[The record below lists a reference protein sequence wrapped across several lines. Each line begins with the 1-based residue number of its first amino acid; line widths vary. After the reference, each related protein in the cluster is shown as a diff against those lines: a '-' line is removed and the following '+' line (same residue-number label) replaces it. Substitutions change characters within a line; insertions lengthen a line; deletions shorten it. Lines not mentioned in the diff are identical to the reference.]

1 MALQNDNDEMLLEE
15 SYETINLDDLES
27 KLDDEIENSLS
38 ELKILKEQKETIE
51 NPEALG
57 TVVKDVIWEQ
67 FQNQIGV
74 QAGEDFIVIEKDE
87 KNSDYFKNYKKYGE
101 KLSELDG
108 YKWKNY
114 KDFKEKYGAKTL
126 DLRNEAHIQTAENF
140 EHGKIATHNY
150 KIDYQKR
157 HDDWQRNFQ
166 KDEDGNVI
174 IHETRAKREATLV
187 EDARKPFDDNRPSG
201 SKEKHTAMD
210 HTISAAEII
219 RDPEANAHLSKEE
232 QIKFANSE
240 ANLNEIDSSLNS
252 SKSDL
257 SMTDWL
263 DNPNS
268 KGQKPNEI
276 FDIDE
281 KTENQ
286 LRTKDREARKEYK
299 KLKDEGKKR
308 SIETGRQTQREEAF
322 RIGKSALRAV
332 VLNMLADL
340 IKTIISKLVKW
351 FKTKEKSFKTL
362 LQSLKESIHTF
373 VVGLKEKVISAGNT
387 VITTITTAIF
397 GPIVS
402 TFKKIGILLKQG
414 WTSLKNAVAYLKS
427 PEAKNKPFSLV
438 MLNVGKIVM
447 AGLTATGALVLGEV
461 IEKGLMSIPV
471 FNIQIPLLGKL
482 ANILGI
488 FFGAVVAGII
498 GAIALNL
505 MDRAIAKKEKDRLQ
519 MQMLAQSEVVV
530 SANVTKNW
538 IVMNR
543 AYEGFKK
550 SAHQQIDNLER
561 TQSNIESSSKKTNQ
575 SLDELDDVL
584 RQF

>member
-1 MALQNDNDEMLLEE
+1 MANQNENDEMLLEE
-15 SYETINLDDLES
+15 SYEIINLDDLES

-57 TVVKDVIWEQ
+57 SVVKDVIWEQ
-67 FQNQIGV
+67 FQNQIGI
-74 QAGEDFIVIEKDE
+74 QAGEDFIEENHGNK
-87 KNSDYFKNYKKYGE
+87 
-101 KLSELDG
+101 
-108 YKWKNY
+108 
-114 KDFKEKYGAKTL
+114 L
-126 DLRNEAHIQTAENF
+126 DLRDSAHIQTTENF
-140 EHGKIATHNY
+140 AQGKIATHND

-157 HDDWQRNFQ
+157 YDDWQSNFQ
-166 KDEDGNVI
+166 KDENGNVI
-174 IHETRAKREATLV
+174 THETRTGKKEPTLV
-187 EDARKPFDDNRPSG
+187 KGARAPFDKDRPAG
-201 SKEKHTAMD
+201 SKEKHTDMD
-210 HTISAAEII
+210 HTISGGEII
-219 RDPEANAHLSKEE
+219 RDAEANAHLSKEE

-240 ANLNEIDSSLNS
+240 ANLNEIDNKLNR

-257 SMTDWL
+257 PMTDWL
-263 DNPNS
+263 DNPNAN
-268 KGQKPNEI
+268 GQKPNEI

-281 KTENQ
+281 KTEKQ
-286 LRTKDREARKEYK
+286 LRTKDKEARKEYK

-332 VLNMLADL
+332 LLNMLADL
-340 IKTIISKLVKW
+340 MKIIISKLVKW

-362 LQSLKESIHTF
+362 LQSLKDSIHTF
-373 VVGLKEKVISAGNT
+373 VVGLKEKLISAGNT
-387 VITTITTAIF
+387 LITTITTAIF

-402 TFKKIGILLKQG
+402 IFKKIGILLKQG

-447 AGLTATGALVLGEV
+447 AGLTASGALVLGEV
-461 IEKGLMSIPV
+461 IEKGLLAIPGAQAV
-471 FNIQIPLLGKL
+471 FNFQIPLLGSL

-519 MQMLAQSEVVV
+519 MQMLAKSEVVV

-538 IVMNR
+538 IVMGK
-543 AYEGFKK
+543 AYEGFRK
-550 SAHQQIDNLER
+550 SANQQIDNLEK
-561 TQSNIESSSKKTNQ
+561 TQSNIESSSKKTDQ
-575 SLDELDDVL
+575 SLDELDDIL
-584 RQF
+584 SQF

>member
-27 KLDDEIENSLS
+27 KLDDEIENSLN

-67 FQNQIGV
+67 FQNQIGI
-74 QAGEDFIVIEKDE
+74 QAGEDFI
-87 KNSDYFKNYKKYGE
+87 
-101 KLSELDG
+101 
-108 YKWKNY
+108 
-114 KDFKEKYGAKTL
+114 KENHGNTL
-126 DLRNEAHIQTAENF
+126 DLRDSKHIQTAENF
-140 EHGKIATHNY
+140 EKGNIATHNY
-150 KIDYQKR
+150 ISKESLENNYDRYKNMSHKEFRDNYVDKKMDETLKRAGVLKKEGIDTVTDIYTGRQIPTE
-157 HDDWQRNFQ
+157 RNFANGKVNPMSAQ
-166 KDEDGNVI
+166 REHVKPSAELYKDPSLQMSYGNEELAEVI
-174 IHETRAKREATLV
+174 NNPENLQGYTTAERNN
-187 EDARKPFDDNRPSG
+187 RKSDN
-201 SKEKHTAMD
+201 
-210 HTISAAEII
+210 SANEMEN
-219 RDPEANAHLSKEE
+219 RDKNAHWKKANERAEKYINQKKKDGEQRLLKE
-232 QIKFANSE
+232 
-240 ANLNEIDSSLNS
+240 
-252 SKSDL
+252 
-257 SMTDWL
+257 
-263 DNPNS
+263 
-268 KGQKPNEI
+268 
-276 FDIDE
+276 
-281 KTENQ
+281 
-286 LRTKDREARKEYK
+286 
-299 KLKDEGKKR
+299 
-308 SIETGRQTQREEAF
+308 GRQTQQEETF
-322 RIGKSALRAV
+322 RIGKTALRAV

-340 IKTIISKLVKW
+340 VKTIISKLVKW

-387 VITTITTAIF
+387 LITTITTAIF

-402 TFKKIGILLKQG
+402 IFKKIGILLKQG

-447 AGLTATGALVLGEV
+447 AGLTAIGALVLGEV
-461 IEKGLMSIPV
+461 IEKGLLAIPGAQAV
-471 FNIQIPLLGKL
+471 FNFQIPLLGSL

-519 MQMLAQSEVVV
+519 MQMLAKSEVVV

-538 IVMNR
+538 IAMNR
-543 AYEGFKK
+543 AYENFFDNASKGMQKINDTATLLEESFENLDKSELKRKNSMDKLRAYFNKK
-550 SAHQQIDNLER
+550 
-561 TQSNIESSSKKTNQ
+561 
-575 SLDELDDVL
+575 
-584 RQF
+584 